1 MYQCLT
7 SPVGT
12 SNPRELFESLKN
24 GLTGEAAAAP
34 NNQESSKTNSQ
45 QNTPGTACDVTDSR
59 GGGML
64 PDGAENQSSANQ
76 STSSQSEDAD
86 ANEVCPPL
94 NPFLVPLKLLMR
106 K

>member
-1 MYQCLT
+1 MYQCLR
-7 SPVGT
+7 SPADT
-12 SNPRELFESLKN
+12 SNLRELFESLKN

-34 NNQESSKTNSQ
+34 NSQESSKTNSQ
-45 QNTPGTACDVTDSR
+45 QNRPGTAGDVTDSR
-59 GGGML
+59 GGMT
-64 PDGAENQSSANQ
+64 DGAENQSSANQ